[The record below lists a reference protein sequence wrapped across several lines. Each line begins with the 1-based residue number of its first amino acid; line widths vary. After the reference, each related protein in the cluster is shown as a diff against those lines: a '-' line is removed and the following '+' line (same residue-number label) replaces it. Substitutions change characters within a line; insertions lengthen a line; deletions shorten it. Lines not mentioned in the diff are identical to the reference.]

1 MNLLLKLKAFPAKKR
16 KQSSTDDVT
25 NSTPQKRNKT
35 NPDRLTI
42 YLRDENYINDKNTI
56 KNILA
61 QIKISFPNEKL
72 LAQKIDCV
80 LTKVDSILEPIEKAR
95 AKNIDKI

>member
-1 MNLLLKLKAFPAKKR
+1 MEETTVVHVQSEKKR

-42 YLRDENYINDKNTI
+42 YLRDENYINDKNTN
-56 KNILA
+56 KNTLA
-61 QIKISFPNEKL
+61 QIKRSFPNEKL
-72 LAQKIDCV
+72 LTQKIDCA
-80 LTKVDSILEPIEKAR
+80 LTKFASYPKQR
-95 AKNIDKI
+95 GF

>member
-1 MNLLLKLKAFPAKKR
+1 L
-16 KQSSTDDVT
+16 T

-56 KNILA
+56 KNTLA
-61 QIKISFPNEKL
+61 QIKRSFPNEKL
-72 LAQKIDCV
+72 LTQKIDHV